1 VEICSIS
8 FNNLWS
14 NFNAFY
20 RSFNTVII
28 IFRNIT
34 VIFFWIRY
42 LVFNKKLNYT
52 NNRISILKKIFKLWQ
67 LTSFFKSLL
76 FALTI
81 AINLFTFS
89 IQDSSAYPVFAQQ
102 NYSNPRAANG
112 KLACANCHLNQKA
125 IEIEAP
131 QAVLP
136 KSVFEVEIKVAYDTS
151 RKQVG
156 ANGKQAD
163 LNVGGILVLPKGFKL
178 APKNQIPEEVKVKN
192 KGVFISPYSTE
203 FDNILVVGPIAGK
216 KHQELIFPVLAPDP
230 ETDSSVKYLSF
241 PFYAGGNRGRGQVYP
256 TGEKSNVNVFGA
268 VQAGQITE
276 IATSEK
282 GESNI
287 TIVGANGNKT
297 SQIVPTG
304 LVLTAKQGDIVK
316 NDQGLNIN
324 PNAGGF
330 GQEESE
336 IVLQNPI
343 RIMGYLAF
351 CLCVLLTQIFLVLK
365 KKQFEKVQAAELNF

>member
-1 VEICSIS
+1 M
-8 FNNLWS
+8 
-14 NFNAFY
+14 A
-20 RSFNTVII
+20 T
-28 IFRNIT
+28 
-34 VIFFWIRY
+34 
-42 LVFNKKLNYT
+42 NK
-52 NNRISILKKIFKLWQ
+52 
-67 LTSFFKSLL
+67 FFKSLL

-81 AINLFTFS
+81 AVNVFGFCV
-89 IQDSSAYPVFAQQ
+89 QDSSAYPVFAQQ

-136 KSVFEVEIKVAYDTS
+136 NSVFEVEIKVPYDTN
-151 RKQVG
+151 KQQIG
-156 ANGKQAD
+156 ANGKKAD
-163 LNVGGILVLPKGFKL
+163 INVGGILILPKGFKL
-178 APKNQIPEEVKVKN
+178 APKSQISEQIKVKN

-203 FDNILVVGPIAGK
+203 FDNIFVVGPIAGK
-216 KHQELIFPVLAPDP
+216 THQELIFPVVAPDP
-230 ETDSSVKYLSF
+230 EKNSDIKYLTY

-268 VQAGQITE
+268 TQAGQITE
-276 IATSEK
+276 VTTSEK
-282 GESNI
+282 GES
-287 TIVGANGNKT
+287 TIVIVNSKGAKT
-297 SQIVPTG
+297 SQIIPTG
-304 LVLTAKQGDIVK
+304 VDLIVKSGDIVK
-316 NDQGLNIN
+316 NDQALNMN

-343 RIMGYLAF
+343 RIIGYLAF
-351 CLCVLLTQIFLVLK
+351 CFFALLTQILLVLK